1 MDTTALAGQHVPM
14 IGYRRHCTIV
24 ARTYLVGHDTG
35 PSMAW
40 PSSGRYTCDP
50 TDARGYHRATSLGHP
65 YGMGSGRPLKV
76 SYPGGHAMH
85 REHSAQATDLARP
98 GGSGRAAVARTGSAP
113 EQAQIPH

>member
-50 TDARGYHRATSLGHP
+50 HQCQWIPSCDISRVTHMAWVAAGPLRAGTQAGKRCTTSTVPRSQTLPRPVGPDAP
-65 YGMGSGRPLKV
+65 P
-76 SYPGGHAMH
+76 
-85 REHSAQATDLARP
+85 
-98 GGSGRAAVARTGSAP
+98 
-113 EQAQIPH
+113 